1 MFVPLRFV
9 LIKKLDA
16 LPFQLTEAQ
25 INCKKK
31 KYILKI
37 YSNRAKKKIKMKTCI
52 QWRLKREGGKK
63 LAYSLH
69 GNRAVGLITVSTLV
83 VIGRFSRERH
93 SLFK

>member
-31 KYILKI
+31 KKYILKI
-37 YSNRAKKKIKMKTCI
+37 YSNSKKKKEKS
-52 QWRLKREGGKK
+52 K
-63 LAYSLH
+63 
-69 GNRAVGLITVSTLV
+69 
-83 VIGRFSRERH
+83 
-93 SLFK
+93 

>member
-31 KYILKI
+31 CILKI
-37 YSNRAKKKIKMKTCI
+37 YSNSKRKKSK
-52 QWRLKREGGKK
+52 
-63 LAYSLH
+63 
-69 GNRAVGLITVSTLV
+69 
-83 VIGRFSRERH
+83 
-93 SLFK
+93 